1 MSGMVQATFSRLD
14 LEFALHVLFP
24 ALPGPLGQGGDL
36 APSSLS
42 ASYLFRPAL
51 PSNPADVWGW
61 ELQELPPRPGSEQ
74 S

>member
-14 LEFALHVLFP
+14 LEFALQVLFP

-42 ASYLFRPAL
+42 AAYLFRPAL

-61 ELQELPPRPGSEQ
+61 ELPPRPGSEQ